1 MFKISRDTPAY
12 YLTSVTHNR
21 LPIFRTDE
29 LKYVLARAFTEA
41 RVSASILIFAYVIM
55 SDHYHLLTDSKR
67 SMADVLR
74 FLTGISARRIINHLN
89 ENGHDSSLEKLRIKE
104 RKDTQKYSVYQHH
117 PNAFRITGEDA
128 FMQKVN
134 YIHLNPVRA
143 ELANH
148 PDEYIFSS
156 ARLWHRRSIENE
168 PLMTDER
175 QIQWR

>member
-1 MFKISRDTPAY
+1 MFKISRDNPAY

-29 LKYVLARAFTEA
+29 IKNVLAKAFAEA

-74 FLTGISARRIINHLN
+74 FLNGISARRMINHLK
-89 ENGHDSSLEKLRIKE
+89 ENGHDSSLEKLRIAE

-143 ELANH
+143 ELVDH
-148 PDEYIFSS
+148 PDEYKFSG
-156 ARLWHRRSIENE
+156 ARLWHRRSIEDE
-168 PLMTDER
+168 PLVTDEVR
-175 QIQWR
+175 MQWR